1 MNGCLCGAARNC
13 GHKGAHIADVIHN
26 GDHRVARR
34 LLRQLEPVTAV
45 RDTGKRDG
53 NDVRGVGFYRGI
65 TGVVGFDCEF
75 ISAIAS
81 KGVGFHITFQ
91 RISVVAAGRYVAAAV
106 SAAAVSAAAAPTAVG
121 VILIA
126 IVRVNITGNA
136 GDGTETALPDSEGLG
151 ISGTIHAV
159 MGDPVI
165 ILIQS
170 GAGKAAVEKRGRAV
184 KGGCVTSRRDRAAKS
199 LHDAGHRRHVH
210 VAVSRRFNIVED
222 RIIQLAVIQNIKT
235 EFRFLFCHFRGG
247 RVAEMVYAHG
257 DVVGHRSGIILFKAG
272 VYLIGP
278 VLTAVARAD
287 DGKINLAAV
296 GDRVPVDGFLIIR
309 DVNSHQGNMNLT
321 AGIAS
326 VSQIGGDG

>member
-1 MNGCLCGAARNC
+1 
-13 GHKGAHIADVIHN
+13 
-26 GDHRVARR
+26 
-34 LLRQLEPVTAV
+34 
-45 RDTGKRDG
+45 
-53 NDVRGVGFYRGI
+53 
-65 TGVVGFDCEF
+65 
-75 ISAIAS
+75 
-81 KGVGFHITFQ
+81 
-91 RISVVAAGRYVAAAV
+91 
-106 SAAAVSAAAAPTAVG
+106 
-121 VILIA
+121 
-126 IVRVNITGNA
+126 
-136 GDGTETALPDSEGLG
+136 
-151 ISGTIHAV
+151 

-184 KGGCVTSRRDRAAKS
+184 QSRRISGRRDRAAKS

-210 VAVSRRFNIVED
+210 IAVSRRFNIVED

-235 EFRFLFCHFRGG
+235 EFRFLFCHCRGG

-296 GDRVPVDGFLIIR
+296 GDRVPVDGFLIIGN
-309 DVNSHQGNMNLT
+309 VNSHQGNMNLT